1 MFQVQAVP
9 TEELDHEKEK
19 KTNTQ
24 AEQLKLTTR

>member
-1 MFQVQAVP
+1 MFQVQS

-24 AEQLKLTTR
+24 AEQPKLTTR